1 MTKQGPYV
9 TKSIRLTQ
17 DEAKQLAEVA
27 ELQAASESAL
37 MRRWVL
43 RSMREARIENAVAAY
58 QHDEVDLREG
68 AAMAGI
74 PIGVFVDELANRH
87 VAILRDPSILQEELE
102 DLMATFGS
110 PEGVAVVRE
119 EFSRAGTAAS
129 AGKRRRA

>member
-1 MTKQGPYV
+1 V
-9 TKSIRLTQ
+9 TKSIRLTE
-17 DEAKQLAEVA
+17 DEAKQLAALVEQ
-27 ELQAASESAL
+27 QAASESAL
-37 MRRWVL
+37 MRRWIL

-87 VAILRDPSILQEELE
+87 VAILRDPSILREELE

-110 PEGVAVVRE
+110 SEGRAAVRE
-119 EFSRAGTAAS
+119 EFSGTGEVTS
-129 AGKRRRA
+129 ARKRRQA